1 MARPCPAK
9 ATQRKHQVKFI
20 LVCILTVLIHVNVAG
35 SRIDLSL
42 FALTLGASPLTVGVL
57 MSLLALLPMCFSVY
71 VGRAI
76 DRIGIRVPMI
86 AGSAG
91 IMLGS
96 VLAYA
101 WPRLE
106 VLFVTSC
113 LVGSGFM
120 LFHIA
125 VNHAAAALGRP
136 EDRAR
141 NFSLLALGFS
151 TSGFIGPTLAGF
163 AIDWIGHRNTFLLLS
178 GFALISLIVLATIRI
193 EVPRSDT
200 HEHERG
206 KRRVI
211 DLLRDPV
218 LRRVFVV
225 SAALSMAWELFT
237 FVMPIHGSQLGLSAS
252 TIGIILGSFG
262 AAIFCVRVVL
272 PLVVHRVHEWK
283 LLISAMLMT
292 GVALFAL
299 PFVANVPLLI
309 ALAFLLGMGLGGT
322 QPMILALLYSKAPQG
337 RGAEAVG
344 VRTLLL
350 NASQAGIPL
359 LFGALGAALG
369 MAPAFWAMA
378 LALLGGSWYARK
390 GW

>member
-1 MARPCPAK
+1 MN
-9 ATQRKHQVKFI
+9 FI
-20 LVCILTVLIHVNVAG
+20 LVCILTVLIHINVAG

-42 FALTLGASPLTVGVL
+42 FALKLGASPLTVGLL
-57 MSLLALLPMCFSVY
+57 MSLLALLPMLFSVY

-76 DRIGIRVPMI
+76 DIIGIRQPMLT
-86 AGSAG
+86 GSVC

-96 VLAYA
+96 VLAFL

-151 TSGFIGPTLAGF
+151 TSGFIGPVLAGF

-178 GFALISLIVLATIRI
+178 GFALTCLIVLTVRKI
-193 EVPRSDT
+193 EVPRNDL
-200 HEHERG
+200 HDHERG

-218 LRRVFVV
+218 LRRVLVV

-262 AAIFCVRVVL
+262 SAIFCVRLVL
-272 PLVVHRVHEWK
+272 PLIVHRVHEWK
-283 LLISAMLMT
+283 LLTGAMLMT
-292 GVALFAL
+292 GIALFAL
-299 PFVANVPLLI
+299 PFVNSVPLLI
-309 ALAFLLGMGLGGT
+309 AIAFLLGAGLGGT
-322 QPMILALLYSKAPQG
+322 QPMILALLYNKAPPG

-344 VRTLLL
+344 LRTLLL

-378 LALLGGSWYARK
+378 LAMFGGSWYARK

>member
-1 MARPCPAK
+1 VNF
-9 ATQRKHQVKFI
+9 T
-20 LVCILTVLIHVNVAG
+20 LVCILTVLIHINVAG

-42 FALTLGASPLTVGVL
+42 FALNLGASPLTVGLL
-57 MSLLALLPMCFSVY
+57 MSLLALLPMLFSVY

-76 DRIGIRVPMI
+76 DRIGIRQPMLT
-86 AGSAG
+86 GSAC

-96 VLAYA
+96 VLAFL

-106 VLFVTSC
+106 MLFVTSC

-125 VNHAAAALGRP
+125 VNHAAAALGRA

-151 TSGFIGPTLAGF
+151 TSGFIGPVLAGF
-163 AIDWIGHRNTFLLLS
+163 AIDWIGHRHTFLLLS
-178 GFALISLIVLATIRI
+178 GFALISLIVLTIRKI
-193 EVPRSDT
+193 EVPRSDF
-200 HEHERG
+200 HDHDRSEY
-206 KRRVI
+206 RVT
-211 DLLRDPV
+211 DLLRDPA
-218 LRRVFVV
+218 LRRVLVV

-262 AAIFCVRVVL
+262 SAIFCVRLVL
-272 PLVVHRVHEWK
+272 PLIVHRVHEWK
-283 LLISAMLMT
+283 LLTGAMLMT

-299 PFVANVPLLI
+299 PFVVNVPLLI
-309 ALAFLLGMGLGGT
+309 AMAFLLGIGLGGT
-322 QPMILALLYSKAPQG
+322 QPMILALLYNKAPPG

-378 LALLGGSWYARK
+378 LAMMGGSWYARK

>member
-1 MARPCPAK
+1 
-9 ATQRKHQVKFI
+9 
-20 LVCILTVLIHVNVAG
+20 
-35 SRIDLSL
+35 
-42 FALTLGASPLTVGVL
+42 
-57 MSLLALLPMCFSVY
+57 
-71 VGRAI
+71 
-76 DRIGIRVPMI
+76 
-86 AGSAG
+86 
-91 IMLGS
+91 
-96 VLAYA
+96 
-101 WPRLE
+101 
-106 VLFVTSC
+106 
-113 LVGSGFM
+113 SGFM

-125 VNHAAAALGRP
+125 VNHAAAVLGRA

-151 TSGFIGPTLAGF
+151 TSGFIGPVLAGF

-178 GFALISLIVLATIRI
+178 GFALTSLIVLTARKI
-193 EVPRSDT
+193 EVPRSDSL
-200 HEHERG
+200 EHERG

-211 DLLRDPV
+211 DLLRDPA
-218 LRRVFVV
+218 LRRVLVV

-237 FVMPIHGSQLGLSAS
+237 FVMPIHGSRLGLSAS

-262 AAIFCVRVVL
+262 SAIFCVRLVL

-283 LLISAMLMT
+283 LLTSAMLMT
-292 GVALFAL
+292 GITLFAL
-299 PFVANVPLLI
+299 PFVVNVPLLI
-309 ALAFLLGMGLGGT
+309 ALAFLLGIGLGGT
-322 QPMILALLYSKAPQG
+322 QPMILALLYNKAPPG

>member
-1 MARPCPAK
+1 VNF
-9 ATQRKHQVKFI
+9 T
-20 LVCILTVLIHVNVAG
+20 LVCILTVLIHINVAG

-42 FALTLGASPLTVGVL
+42 FALNLGASPLTVGLL
-57 MSLLALLPMCFSVY
+57 MSLLALLPMLFSVY

-76 DRIGIRVPMI
+76 DRIGIRQPMLT
-86 AGSAG
+86 GSAC

-96 VLAYA
+96 VLAFL

-106 VLFVTSC
+106 MLFITSC

-125 VNHAAAALGRP
+125 VNHAAAALGRA

-151 TSGFIGPTLAGF
+151 TSGFIGPVLAGF
-163 AIDWIGHRNTFLLLS
+163 AIDWIGHRHTFLLLS
-178 GFALISLIVLATIRI
+178 GFALISLIVLTIRKI
-193 EVPRSDT
+193 EVPRSDF
-200 HEHERG
+200 HDHDRSEY
-206 KRRVI
+206 RVT
-211 DLLRDPV
+211 DLLRDPA
-218 LRRVFVV
+218 LRRVLVV

-262 AAIFCVRVVL
+262 SAIFCVRLVL
-272 PLVVHRVHEWK
+272 PLIVHRVHEWK
-283 LLISAMLMT
+283 LLTGAMLMT
-292 GVALFAL
+292 GIALFAL
-299 PFVANVPLLI
+299 PFVVNVPLLI
-309 ALAFLLGMGLGGT
+309 AMAFLLGIGLGGT
-322 QPMILALLYSKAPQG
+322 QPMILALLYNKAPPG

-378 LALLGGSWYARK
+378 LAMMGGSWYARK

>member
-1 MARPCPAK
+1 MN
-9 ATQRKHQVKFI
+9 FI
-20 LVCILTVLIHVNVAG
+20 LVCILTVLIHINVAG

-42 FALTLGASPLTVGVL
+42 FALKLGASPLTVGLL
-57 MSLLALLPMCFSVY
+57 MSLLALLPMLFSVY

-76 DRIGIRVPMI
+76 DLIGIRQPMLTG
-86 AGSAG
+86 AVC

-96 VLAYA
+96 ALAFL

-151 TSGFIGPTLAGF
+151 TSGFIGPVLAGF

-178 GFALISLIVLATIRI
+178 GFALTCLIVLIFRKI
-193 EVPRSDT
+193 EVPRNDL
-200 HEHERG
+200 HDHERG
-206 KRRVI
+206 KRRVT

-218 LRRVFVV
+218 VRRVLVV

-262 AAIFCVRVVL
+262 SAIFCVRLVL
-272 PLVVHRVHEWK
+272 PLIVHRVHEWK
-283 LLISAMLMT
+283 LLTGAMLMT
-292 GVALFAL
+292 GIALFAL
-299 PFVANVPLLI
+299 PFVNSVPLLI
-309 ALAFLLGMGLGGT
+309 AIAFLLGAGLGGT
-322 QPMILALLYSKAPQG
+322 QPMILALLYNKAPPG

-378 LALLGGSWYARK
+378 LALFGGSWYARK

>member
-1 MARPCPAK
+1 MN
-9 ATQRKHQVKFI
+9 FI
-20 LVCILTVLIHVNVAG
+20 LVCVLTVLIHINVAG

-42 FALTLGASPLTVGVL
+42 FALKLGASPLTVGLL
-57 MSLLALLPMCFSVY
+57 MSLLALLPVLFSVY

-76 DRIGIRVPMI
+76 DRIGIRQPML
-86 AGSAG
+86 AGSAC
-91 IMLGS
+91 IMLGT
-96 VLAYA
+96 VLAFL

-106 VLFVTSC
+106 MLFVTSC

-125 VNHAAAALGRP
+125 VNHAAAALGRA

-151 TSGFIGPTLAGF
+151 TSGFIGPVLAGF

-178 GFALISLIVLATIRI
+178 GFALTSLIVLTARKI
-193 EVPRSDT
+193 ETPRSNPHD
-200 HEHERG
+200 HEHG

-211 DLLRDPV
+211 DLLRDPA
-218 LRRVFVV
+218 LRRVLVV

-262 AAIFCVRVVL
+262 SAIFCVRLVL
-272 PLVVHRVHEWK
+272 PLVVHRIHEWK
-283 LLISAMLMT
+283 LLTGAMLMT
-292 GVALFAL
+292 GIALFAL
-299 PFVANVPLLI
+299 PFVVNVPLLI
-309 ALAFLLGMGLGGT
+309 AMAFLLGIGLGGT
-322 QPMILALLYSKAPQG
+322 QPMILALLYNKAPPG

>member
-1 MARPCPAK
+1 VNF
-9 ATQRKHQVKFI
+9 T
-20 LVCILTVLIHVNVAG
+20 LVCILTVLIHINVAG

-42 FALTLGASPLTVGVL
+42 FALNLGASPLTVGLL
-57 MSLLALLPMCFSVY
+57 MSLLALLPMLFSVY

-76 DRIGIRVPMI
+76 DRIGIRQPMLT
-86 AGSAG
+86 GSAC

-96 VLAYA
+96 VLAFL

-106 VLFVTSC
+106 MLFVTSC

-125 VNHAAAALGRP
+125 VNHAAAALGRA

-151 TSGFIGPTLAGF
+151 TSGFIGPVLAGF
-163 AIDWIGHRNTFLLLS
+163 AIDWIGHRHTFLLLS
-178 GFALISLIVLATIRI
+178 GFALISLIVLTIRKI
-193 EVPRSDT
+193 EVPRSDF
-200 HEHERG
+200 HDHDRSEY
-206 KRRVI
+206 RVT
-211 DLLRDPV
+211 DLLRDPA
-218 LRRVFVV
+218 LRRVLVV

-262 AAIFCVRVVL
+262 SAIFCVRLVL
-272 PLVVHRVHEWK
+272 PLIVHRVHEWK
-283 LLISAMLMT
+283 LLTGAMLMT
-292 GVALFAL
+292 GIALFAL
-299 PFVANVPLLI
+299 PFVVNVPLLI
-309 ALAFLLGMGLGGT
+309 AMAFLLGIGLGGT
-322 QPMILALLYSKAPQG
+322 QPMILALLYNKAPPG

-378 LALLGGSWYARK
+378 LAMMGGSWYARK

>member
-1 MARPCPAK
+1 M
-9 ATQRKHQVKFI
+9 KFI
-20 LVCILTVLIHVNVAG
+20 LVCILTALIHVNVAG

-42 FALTLGASPLTVGVL
+42 FALRLGASPLTVGVL
-57 MSLLALLPMCFSVY
+57 MSLLALLPMFFSVY

-76 DRIGIRVPMI
+76 DRIGIRLPML

-91 IMLGS
+91 IMLGT
-96 VLAYA
+96 VLAFI

-125 VNHAAAALGRP
+125 VNHAAATLGRA

-151 TSGFIGPTLAGF
+151 TSGFIGPMLAGF

-178 GFALISLIVLATIRI
+178 SFALTSVIVLTAIKI
-193 EVPRSDT
+193 EVPRSDA
-200 HEHERG
+200 HEHGRG

-262 AAIFCVRVVL
+262 SAIFCVRLVL

-283 LLISAMLMT
+283 LLVGAMLMT
-292 GVALFAL
+292 GTALFAL
-299 PFVANVPLLI
+299 PFVGNVPLLI
-309 ALAFLLGMGLGGT
+309 ALAFLLGIGLGGT
-322 QPMILALLYSKAPQG
+322 QPMILALLYNKAPPG

-378 LALLGGSWYARK
+378 LALLAGSWYARK

>member
-1 MARPCPAK
+1 
-9 ATQRKHQVKFI
+9 VNFI
-20 LVCILTVLIHVNVAG
+20 LVCILTVLIHINVAG

-42 FALTLGASPLTVGVL
+42 FALKLGASPLTVGVL
-57 MSLLALLPMCFSVY
+57 MSLLALLPMGFSVF

-76 DRIGIRVPMI
+76 DRIGIRKPML

-91 IMLGS
+91 VMLGTL
-96 VLAYA
+96 LAFV

-125 VNHAAAALGRP
+125 VNHAAATLGRA

-151 TSGFIGPTLAGF
+151 TSGFIGPVLAGF
-163 AIDWIGHRNTFLLLS
+163 SIDWIGHRGTFLLLS
-178 GFALISLIVLATIRI
+178 AFSCISLVALLIRKI
-193 EVPRSDT
+193 EVPRHDIG
-200 HEHERG
+200 EQERSR
-206 KRRVI
+206 RRVA
-211 DLLRDPV
+211 DLLRDPL
-218 LRRVFVV
+218 LRRVLVV

-252 TIGIILGSFG
+252 TIGVILGSFG

-272 PLVVHRVHEWK
+272 PLVVHRVHEWR
-283 LLISAMLMT
+283 LLIGAMLMT
-292 GVALFAL
+292 GIALAAL
-299 PFVANVPLLI
+299 PFVTNVPLLI
-309 ALAFLLGMGLGGT
+309 ALAFLLGAGLGGT
-322 QPMILALLYSKAPQG
+322 QPMILALLYNKAPPG

-378 LALLGGSWYARK
+378 LAMFAGSWYARRS
-390 GW
+390 W

>member
-1 MARPCPAK
+1 MN
-9 ATQRKHQVKFI
+9 FI
-20 LVCILTVLIHVNVAG
+20 LVCVLTVLIHINVAG

-42 FALTLGASPLTVGVL
+42 FALKLGASPLTVGLL
-57 MSLLALLPMCFSVY
+57 MSLLALLPVLFSVY

-76 DRIGIRVPMI
+76 DRIGIRQPML
-86 AGSAG
+86 AGSAC
-91 IMLGS
+91 IMLGT
-96 VLAYA
+96 VLAFL

-106 VLFVTSC
+106 MLFVTSC

-125 VNHAAAALGRP
+125 VNHAAAALGRA

-151 TSGFIGPTLAGF
+151 TSGFIGPVLAGF

-178 GFALISLIVLATIRI
+178 GFALTSLIVLTARRI
-193 EVPRSDT
+193 EVPRSDP
-200 HEHERG
+200 HDHDRG

-211 DLLRDPV
+211 DLLRDPA
-218 LRRVFVV
+218 LRRVLVV

-262 AAIFCVRVVL
+262 SAIFCVRLVL
-272 PLVVHRVHEWK
+272 PLVVHRIHEWK
-283 LLISAMLMT
+283 LLTGAMLMT
-292 GVALFAL
+292 GIALFAL
-299 PFVANVPLLI
+299 PFVVNVPLLI
-309 ALAFLLGMGLGGT
+309 AMAFLLGIGLGGT
-322 QPMILALLYSKAPQG
+322 QPMILALLYNKAPPG

>member
-1 MARPCPAK
+1 VNF
-9 ATQRKHQVKFI
+9 T
-20 LVCILTVLIHVNVAG
+20 LVCILTVLIHINVAG

-42 FALTLGASPLTVGVL
+42 FALSLGASPLTVGLL
-57 MSLLALLPMCFSVY
+57 MSLLALLPMLFSVY

-76 DRIGIRVPMI
+76 DRIGIRQPMLT
-86 AGSAG
+86 GSAC

-96 VLAYA
+96 VLAFL

-106 VLFVTSC
+106 MLFVTSC

-125 VNHAAAALGRP
+125 VNHAAAALGRA

-151 TSGFIGPTLAGF
+151 TSGFIGPVLAGF
-163 AIDWIGHRNTFLLLS
+163 AIDWIGHRHTFLLLS
-178 GFALISLIVLATIRI
+178 GFALISLIVLTIRKI
-193 EVPRSDT
+193 EVPRSDF
-200 HEHERG
+200 HDHDRSEY
-206 KRRVI
+206 RVT
-211 DLLRDPV
+211 DLLRDPA
-218 LRRVFVV
+218 LRRVLVV

-262 AAIFCVRVVL
+262 SAIFCVRLVL
-272 PLVVHRVHEWK
+272 PLIVHRVHEWK
-283 LLISAMLMT
+283 LLTGAMLMT

-299 PFVANVPLLI
+299 PFVVNVPLLI
-309 ALAFLLGMGLGGT
+309 AMAFLLGIGLGGT
-322 QPMILALLYSKAPQG
+322 QPMILALLYNKAPPG

-378 LALLGGSWYARK
+378 LAMMGGSWYARK

>member
-1 MARPCPAK
+1 MARTRRRQHAHI
-9 ATQRKHQVKFI
+9 RYQVKFT

-35 SRIDLSL
+35 GRIDLSL
-42 FALTLGASPLTVGVL
+42 FALRLGASSLTVGVL
-57 MSLLALLPMCFSVY
+57 MSLLALLPMFFSVY

-76 DRIGIRVPMI
+76 DRIGIRLPML

-91 IMLGS
+91 IMLGT
-96 VLAYA
+96 VLAFI

-125 VNHAAAALGRP
+125 VNHAAATLGRA

-163 AIDWIGHRNTFLLLS
+163 AIDWIGHRHTFLLLS
-178 GFALISLIVLATIRI
+178 GFALTSMIVLTAIKI
-193 EVPRSDT
+193 EVPRSDV

-218 LRRVFVV
+218 LRRVLVV

-262 AAIFCVRVVL
+262 AAIFCVRLVL

-283 LLISAMLMT
+283 LLTSAMLMT
-292 GVALFAL
+292 GITLIAL
-299 PFVANVPLLI
+299 PFVVNVPLLI
-309 ALAFLLGMGLGGT
+309 ALAFLLGTGLGGT
-322 QPMILALLYSKAPQG
+322 QPMILALLYNKAPPG

>member
-1 MARPCPAK
+1 VNF
-9 ATQRKHQVKFI
+9 T
-20 LVCILTVLIHVNVAG
+20 LVCILTVLIHINVAG

-42 FALTLGASPLTVGVL
+42 FALSLGASPLTVGLL
-57 MSLLALLPMCFSVY
+57 MSLLALLPMLFSVY

-76 DRIGIRVPMI
+76 DRIGIRQPMLT
-86 AGSAG
+86 GSAC

-96 VLAYA
+96 VLAFL

-106 VLFVTSC
+106 MLFVTSC

-125 VNHAAAALGRP
+125 VNHAAAALGRA

-151 TSGFIGPTLAGF
+151 TSGFIGPVLAGF
-163 AIDWIGHRNTFLLLS
+163 AIDWIGHRHTFLLLS
-178 GFALISLIVLATIRI
+178 GFALISLIVLTIRKI
-193 EVPRSDT
+193 EVPRSDF
-200 HEHERG
+200 HDHDRSEY
-206 KRRVI
+206 RVT
-211 DLLRDPV
+211 DLLRDPA
-218 LRRVFVV
+218 LRRVLVV

-262 AAIFCVRVVL
+262 SAIFCVRLVL
-272 PLVVHRVHEWK
+272 PLIVHRVHEWK
-283 LLISAMLMT
+283 LLTGAMLMT
-292 GVALFAL
+292 GIALFAL
-299 PFVANVPLLI
+299 PFVVNVPLLI
-309 ALAFLLGMGLGGT
+309 AMAFLLGIGLGGT
-322 QPMILALLYSKAPQG
+322 QPMILALLYNKAPPG

-378 LALLGGSWYARK
+378 LAMMGGSWYARK